1 MLTDINELWI
11 GYLLLSEQF
20 HYIQHF
26 ILFQYIS
33 CYSLSKKRRV
43 LRVSWNQFQYI
54 SCYSLSLRAYRLVWM
69 IVCFNTSHVTLYQ
82 GLWTSWRPHQSFQY
96 ISCYSLSPG
105 GEKDTS
111 RTTVSIHLMLLF
123 ILLASWGIVEWVSF
137 NTSHVTLYQHPSGSM
152 TMARYVSIHLML
164 LFIGRRISDSDRSR
178 KVSIHLMLLFID
190 NWQIEWI
197 LLSYVSIHLM
207 LLFIVVQ
214 ALLERTRWRFNT
226 SHVTLYRLFLSDN
239 GYLSRVSIH
248 LMLLFII
255 KRRAI
260 LR

>member
-1 MLTDINELWI
+1 M
-11 GYLLLSEQF
+11 LLSEQF

-33 CYSLSKKRRV
+33 CYSLS
-43 LRVSWNQFQYI
+43 
-54 SCYSLSLRAYRLVWM
+54 LRAYRLVWM
-69 IVCFNTSHVTLYQ
+69 IVC
-82 GLWTSWRPHQSFQY
+82 
-96 ISCYSLSPG
+96 
-105 GEKDTS
+105 
-111 RTTVSIHLMLLF
+111 
-123 ILLASWGIVEWVSF
+123 F

-226 SHVTLYRLFLSDN
+226 SHVTLYRCFVCGSCLRSP
-239 GYLSRVSIH
+239 VSIH
-248 LMLLFII
+248 LMLLFIKVI
-255 KRRAI
+255 T
-260 LR
+260 

>member
-123 ILLASWGIVEWVSF
+123 IDFFTMSLFVKSCF
-137 NTSHVTLYQHPSGSM
+137 NTSHVTLYHQKAG
-152 TMARYVSIHLML
+152 YI
-164 LFIGRRISDSDRSR
+164 
-178 KVSIHLMLLFID
+178 
-190 NWQIEWI
+190 
-197 LLSYVSIHLM
+197 
-207 LLFIVVQ
+207 
-214 ALLERTRWRFNT
+214 AL
-226 SHVTLYRLFLSDN
+226 
-239 GYLSRVSIH
+239 
-248 LMLLFII
+248 
-255 KRRAI
+255 K
-260 LR
+260 

>member
-1 MLTDINELWI
+1 MSCGLDICYCQSNSIIYNILYCFNTSHVTL
-11 GYLLLSEQF
+11 YLKREEF
-20 HYIQHF
+20 F
-26 ILFQYIS
+26 E
-33 CYSLSKKRRV
+33 SLETS
-43 LRVSWNQFQYI
+43 
-54 SCYSLSLRAYRLVWM
+54 
-69 IVCFNTSHVTLYQ
+69 FNTSHVTLYQ

>member
-207 LLFIVVQ
+207 LLFIDFFTMSLFVKSC
-214 ALLERTRWRFNT
+214 FNT
-226 SHVTLYRLFLSDN
+226 SHVTLYPVETRE
-239 GYLSRVSIH
+239 Y
-248 LMLLFII
+248 I
-255 KRRAI
+255 KRWQFQYI
-260 LR
+260 SCYSLSINTIQV